1 MALLLDAYIQW
12 FHIGSY
18 RLATRFSQSAS
29 NEGNRSI
36 KLDVAKTEFEPY
48 RMHAIFV
55 FERSDGRCRLVHR
68 ASQFYP
74 PARLGIPL
82 PLLSALSGKGMPLSV
97 EISCVLAIY
106 GLASILHRKNY
117 Y

>member
-1 MALLLDAYIQW
+1 
-12 FHIGSY
+12 
-18 RLATRFSQSAS
+18 
-29 NEGNRSI
+29 
-36 KLDVAKTEFEPY
+36 LDVAKTEFEPY

-55 FERSDGRCRLVHR
+55 FERSDGGCRLVHR

-97 EISCVLAIY
+97 EIPCVLAIY
-106 GLASILHRKNY
+106 GLASILLRKNSVFSNFSSL
-117 Y
+117 